1 MKSLFVFLYYL
12 LLKLQSIKLPL
23 LILCFNLLDRQLILT
38 IFDGENLEH
47 SIYFYTCPK
56 DYIKAWYEYQCPL
69 WNVSIFLWIIF
80 FLILCELFKC
90 ICMKYWIRGRAL
102 EKIYQLTYINVSLFA
117 IFFRSYNLIL
127 KFQCLNSIELQIQ
140 K

>member
-1 MKSLFVFLYYL
+1 MSLVIQFWNDSNIKHLGNISCFCTMKSLFVFLYYL

-69 WNVSIFLWIIF
+69 
-80 FLILCELFKC
+80 
-90 ICMKYWIRGRAL
+90 
-102 EKIYQLTYINVSLFA
+102 
-117 IFFRSYNLIL
+117 
-127 KFQCLNSIELQIQ
+127 
-140 K
+140 